1 MSALFHSQQP
11 PSAAPT
17 AAATTAGPPPLK
29 QIEPPPQQPP
39 TLHPHPPPH
48 PSLFARLAHSIR
60 TFIGVPD
67 SFDSSPS
74 GKDAGAAHPPRT
86 IHVNVPIT
94 PEQGKI
100 WWPPNKIRTAKYTPL
115 TFIPRNLFEQFR
127 RLANV
132 YFLFTVIMQVFPD
145 FAVTS
150 PILAAMPLMIIMGI
164 TGIKD
169 GFEDWRRH
177 KIDNTVNLAKTL
189 TLANWQNVHH
199 QETCQRKWWQL
210 PALSATSSPNRSSE
224 PPPYANEKAHSTLS
238 PTAVPARMLLRCL
251 PGFRPKSKSR
261 TVTPTNEEHLSQTDS
276 RGDDGMP
283 LKGWLQ
289 CTWMDLKVGDF
300 VLLRC
305 DDRIPADVLILSTD
319 DPCSL
324 AYVETKGLDG
334 ETNLKSC
341 EGLKETSHIR
351 TAADARAAQLTI
363 EVESPTLNLYTFN
376 GTLTLKAPMASV
388 KDPEA
393 TPGMTPHG
401 TLPLN
406 IQNILL
412 RGSTLRNTEW
422 VLGVVLFTGPD
433 TKVILNA
440 GQTPSKRSL
449 IEKLMNWQVV
459 LNFLLLVVMCV
470 VVSALDTRAERTWGS
485 QRLVDGQS
493 VPWIVYVKRD
503 FTDRG
508 IHTFFASMIML
519 QNVVPISLYIT
530 IESVKTIQAYFIYS
544 DIEMYHEPT
553 DDPCVPKS
561 WNISDDLGQIEYLFS
576 DKTGTLTQNKMDFLR
591 CSIAGV
597 SYGQGYTDVTAD
609 TEGIDSA
616 TRTRRMTEMSEA
628 MKADCRRI
636 WYNPYLVGA
645 LGFVDPLICEHHRT
659 DPARR
664 EEIDMFFTMLAVCH
678 TVASP
683 KEPFDGL
690 AHPITYSAQSPD
702 EQALV
707 AGAKDFGVVFMS
719 REQDIVRI
727 TVHGR
732 PRLFRVL
739 HVLEFTSTRKRM
751 SVIVQDVEPP
761 HSVTLYTKGADSVI
775 YARLRP
781 GQAAMKETTLQH
793 LERFANEGL
802 RTLVLASRTVPADE
816 MSAWRDRYHRAA
828 CALTARDE
836 ALEAVAELIE
846 VDLTLVGATAIED
859 KLQEQ
864 VPECITLLRSAG
876 IKIWVLTGDKLET
889 ALNISFAAN
898 LLTPQQ
904 TLLVLRAHTELTI
917 VSQLM
922 KAHAQVLDRRTDVA
936 MIIDGESLG
945 HALATE
951 EGSNLLL
958 EVGTRCVCVV
968 CCRVSPKQKAQ
979 VVRLVKRGKD
989 VMCAAIGDGA
999 NDVSMIQEA
1008 HIGIGISGQEGLQ
1021 AALAADYVIAQFRYL
1036 SRLILVH
1043 GRWSYYRTSETILNF
1058 FYKNMTWVFSLFWY
1072 QLFCGFSGRIL
1083 FDYTYLMFFNL
1094 LFTSLPSLVLGIFD
1108 QDVSATYALS
1118 IPPLYAQ
1125 GLRRTLFTTPRFL
1138 LAVLSAVYQSLV
1150 CFFIPYLSAPPDWS
1164 SLQLGSLVALSVI
1177 VTVNAGVALSTRN
1190 WTLIVAA
1197 ATGCSIASFI
1207 IYIPLYAVF
1216 PKSQAAGTLAAT
1228 YGNPIFWAA
1237 AVLSVVVA
1245 LAPRVAWG
1253 LARSLARQPGDLQIV
1268 RERQKYDLGVPP
1280 RMVRVGEKEAD
1291 VVLVE
1296 ETLVGRRESLRRLDA
1311 SRSAV
1316 NLQRVQSHVSDG
1328 QMIEEDLTDEG
1339 FDYDEAAAVV
1349 APPRAMHRREGSDV
1363 ENQMTAARR
1372 RIIRSAPTGGGGLR
1386 IITTGSVTFNT
1397 AGGGGGGGGPGG
1409 PASSTSTC
1417 SGHLPLQQQQP
1428 PQQQRYAGNIHTSLH
1443 FMDSGGVS
1451 ANTGFAFAFDD
1462 HFSHPAI
1469 TSPVSSN
1476 FDLGPRGGAGG
1487 GGGLPPSPVRPMGI
1501 LRPSEAAA
1509 GDDDDGNGASARKG
1523 AARAG
1528 AGAGAARKAASE
1540 GSLWERSSTAEG
1552 SGNLLRDP

>member
-1 MSALFHSQQP
+1 MSALCQP
-11 PSAAPT
+11 PPSQAAAAPHT
-17 AAATTAGPPPLK
+17 KVDT
-29 QIEPPPQQPP
+29 PP
-39 TLHPHPPPH
+39 TPTLPTTTPHPHHPSH
-48 PSLFARLAHSIR
+48 PSLFARFAHLVRSN
-60 TFIGVPD
+60 IGLND
-67 SFDSSPS
+67 SLGPPSS
-74 GKDAGAAHPPRT
+74 GKGASSHHPPRT
-86 IHVNVPIT
+86 IHVNVPIA
-94 PEQGKI
+94 PDQARI
-100 WWPPNKIRTAKYTPL
+100 WWPPNKIRTAKYTPF

-189 TLANWQNVHH
+189 TLANWQNVHYP
-199 QETCQRKWWQL
+199 ESCQRKWWQL
-210 PALSATSSPNRSSE
+210 PALTANHPDPNRSE
-224 PPPYANEKAHSTLS
+224 QPPPYTNGTHPVLS
-238 PTAVPARMLLRCL
+238 PTAVPRRMLLSYL
-251 PGFRPKSKSR
+251 PRLRPKSQSQ
-261 TVTPTNEEHLSQTDS
+261 TVTPANEEQLSQTDS
-276 RGDDGMP
+276 RDSSGSGAVP
-283 LKGWLQ
+283 LTGWLQ
-289 CTWMDLKVGDF
+289 STWMDLKVGDF

-305 DDRIPADVLILSTD
+305 DDRIPADVLILSSN

-334 ETNLKSC
+334 ETNLISC

-376 GTLTLKAPMASV
+376 GTLTLAKPMESV

-393 TPGMTPHG
+393 TPCITPQYH

-422 VLGVVLFTGPD
+422 VLGLVLFTGPD
-433 TKVILNA
+433 TKVILNS

-449 IEKLMNWQVV
+449 IEKLMNWQVAI
-459 LNFLLLVVMCV
+459 NFLLLITMCV
-470 VVSALDTRAERTWGS
+470 VVSALDTHAERIWGS

-503 FTDRG
+503 FTQRG

-530 IESVKTIQAYFIYS
+530 IETVKTIQAYFIYS
-544 DIEMYHEPT
+544 DLEMYHEPT
-553 DDPCVPKS
+553 DDPCMPKS

-609 TEGIDSA
+609 TEGIDAA
-616 TRTRRMTEMSEA
+616 TRARRMAEMSDA
-628 MKADCRRI
+628 MKADCHRI

-645 LGFVDPLICEHHRT
+645 LGFVDPLICEHHQT
-659 DPARR
+659 DPAKR
-664 EEIDMFFTMLAVCH
+664 EEINQFFTMLAVCH

-683 KEPFDGL
+683 KESFDGL
-690 AHPITYSAQSPD
+690 IHPITYSAQSPD

-707 AGAKDFGVVFMS
+707 AGAKDFGVVFTS

-727 TVHGR
+727 TVHGQ

-761 HSVTLYTKGADSVI
+761 HAVTLFTKGADSVI
-775 YARLRP
+775 YERLQS
-781 GQAAMKETTLQH
+781 GQTAMKETTLQH
-793 LERFANEGL
+793 LEKFANEGL
-802 RTLVLASRTVPADE
+802 RTLVLASRTVPAEE
-816 MSAWRDRYHRAA
+816 MSAWQEQYHRAA

-846 VDLTLVGATAIED
+846 VDLMLVGATAIED

-876 IKIWVLTGDKLET
+876 IKLWVLTGDKLET

-904 TLLVLRAHTELTI
+904 TLLVLRAHTDLTI
-917 VSQLM
+917 ISQLM
-922 KAHAQVLDRRTDVA
+922 KAYEQVLDRSTEVA

-951 EGSNLLL
+951 EGSSLLL

-979 VVRLVKRGKD
+979 VVRLVKRGKN

-1021 AALAADYVIAQFRYL
+1021 AALAADYVIAQFRFL

-1072 QLFCGFSGRIL
+1072 QLFCGFSGKIL

-1094 LFTSLPSLVLGIFD
+1094 LFTSLPSLVLGVFD
-1108 QDVSATYALS
+1108 QDVSAAYALS

-1125 GLRRTLFTTPRFL
+1125 GLQRTLFTTSRFFN
-1138 LAVLSAVYQSLV
+1138 AVLSAVYQSLV
-1150 CFFIPYLSAPPDWS
+1150 CFFIPYMTAPSDWS
-1164 SLQLGSLVALSVI
+1164 SLQLGSMVALSVI
-1177 VTVNAGVALSTRN
+1177 VTVNAGVALSTKN
-1190 WTLIVAA
+1190 WTWVVAA
-1197 ATGCSIASFI
+1197 ASGCSIASFI

-1216 PKSQAAGTLAAT
+1216 PKSQAAGTLAST
-1228 YGNPIFWAA
+1228 YGSPIFWAA
-1237 AVLSVVVA
+1237 VVLSVVVA

-1253 LARSLARQPGDLQIV
+1253 VASSLAAQPGDLQIV

-1280 RMVRVGEKEAD
+1280 RVVRVGEKEAD

-1296 ETLVGRRESLRRLDA
+1296 ETLVGRRESLRQLDA
-1311 SRSAV
+1311 SRSAAS
-1316 NLQRVQSHVSDG
+1316 LQRVQSHASESGGGASGALHG
-1328 QMIEEDLTDEG
+1328 QMIEEDIADEDG
-1339 FDYDEAAAVV
+1339 FEHDDTTVV
-1349 APPRAMHRREGSDV
+1349 APPRPIHRREGSDI
-1363 ENQMTAARR
+1363 ESQMTAARR
-1372 RIIRSAPTGGGGLR
+1372 RNIRSAPPGVIPR
-1386 IITTGSVTFNT
+1386 IITTGGIMANT
-1397 AGGGGGGGGPGG
+1397 AADSGS
-1409 PASSTSTC
+1409 ASSMS
-1417 SGHLPLQQQQP
+1417 SSAGHLPQQQQRHH
-1428 PQQQRYAGNIHTSLH
+1428 QGNVRTSLH
-1443 FMDSGGVS
+1443 FMDSGAVS
-1451 ANTGFAFAFDD
+1451 ANTGFAFSFDD
-1462 HFSHPAI
+1462 HFAHPAI

-1476 FDLGPRGGAGG
+1476 SDLGPRGAG
-1487 GGGLPPSPVRPMGI
+1487 GGGLPSPVRAMGT
-1501 LRPSEAAA
+1501 LRSTDAAV
-1509 GDDDDGNGASARKG
+1509 AR
-1523 AARAG
+1523 RV
-1528 AGAGAARKAASE
+1528 ASE
-1540 GSLWERSSTAEG
+1540 GSLWERSTADG
-1552 SGNLLRDP
+1552 SGYLLREL